1 MLTIIF
7 YLSIYLSSLWFI
19 VYSLYSPLACSF
31 LGAVDFLLSQ
41 WNPPRPKSEL
51 NKNVLSELMNT
62 YLVKKNSVYD
72 INPLY
77 ATFFYS

>member
-1 MLTIIF
+1 M
-7 YLSIYLSSLWFI
+7 
-19 VYSLYSPLACSF
+19 ACSF

-41 WNPPRPKSEL
+41 RNPPRPKSEL

-62 YLVKKNSVYD
+62 YLVKKKNSVYD

-77 ATFFYS
+77 ATLFYS